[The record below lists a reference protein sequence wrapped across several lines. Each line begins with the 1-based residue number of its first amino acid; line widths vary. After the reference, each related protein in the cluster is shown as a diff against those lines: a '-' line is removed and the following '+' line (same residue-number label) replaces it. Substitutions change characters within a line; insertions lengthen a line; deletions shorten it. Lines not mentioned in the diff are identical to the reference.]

1 MGGSISSYGKKL
13 KILLKIGLY
22 LVSQSVFALFISSG
36 LLVSVSAFPPK
47 CNLNVLMAVSVLLM
61 SII

>member
-1 MGGSISSYGKKL
+1 M
-13 KILLKIGLY
+13 
-22 LVSQSVFALFISSG
+22 FISSG